1 MKYLTRQGNVILA
14 VVKDSSGH
22 MTADEVY
29 REAKKTLPRI
39 AVGTVYR
46 NLNELAEAGKLRRI
60 RVANAPDIF
69 DRTLTPHEHIHCPIC
84 GKTED
89 LLVEGLDECMKR
101 AVKSEEFTYE
111 LTVSAPCSVCR
122 NAKLDGSAETAGM
135 SGFADSSA
143 GTGE

>member
-1 MKYLTRQGNVILA
+1 MKYLTRQGKRILA
-14 VVKDSSGH
+14 VVTDSSGH

-29 REAKKTLPRI
+29 REAKKTLPHI

-89 LLVEGLDECMKR
+89 LMVEGLAACMKR
-101 AVKSEEFTYE
+101 AVKSEDFTYE
-111 LTVSAPCSVCR
+111 LTVSALCSVCR
-122 NAKLDGSAETAGM
+122 SKRSAGAPQTAGM
-135 SGFADSSA
+135 SESADLPE
-143 GTGE
+143 GRGE